1 MYLRLPV
8 ILLSVLLSSL
18 ALASPSAERLQA
30 IRHQAFSASSNLLVY
45 YNPNQ
50 KGSDPGYLERYQ
62 QDLRKL
68 GELVALEQDGALSDV
83 MRSMEQ
89 RITELQRQ
97 SASNAQLLPTWINPV
112 LEVQARL
119 DQEVANRY
127 AAAQPADPVR
137 VELHRLNL
145 NIQRLQLLYQT
156 RIFSSIA
163 VYVMPVE
170 ERTFADLDQQ
180 IQQGFAEIERLGSVQ
195 LSQLGK
201 LRQKYD
207 FIRPRLLQHDQKWV
221 PGSAAYY
228 LGQVGDGLARLSE
241 AQALA
246 DR

>member
-1 MYLRLPV
+1 MYLRLPL

-50 KGSDPGYLERYQ
+50 EGRDPGYLERYR

-68 GELVALEQDGALSDV
+68 AELVALEQDSALSDA

-89 RITELQRQ
+89 RIAGLQRQ
-97 SASNAQLLPTWINPV
+97 PASDAQLLPIWINPV
-112 LEVQARL
+112 LEAQARL
-119 DQEVANRY
+119 DQEVANHY
-127 AAAQPADPVR
+127 AAAQPTDPVR
-137 VELHRLNL
+137 LELHRLNL
-145 NIQRLQLLYQT
+145 NVQRLQLLYQT

-163 VYVMPVE
+163 VYVMPVD

-180 IQQGFAEIERLGSVQ
+180 ILQGFAEIERLGSVQ
-195 LSQLGK
+195 VSELGK

-207 FIRPRLLQHDQKWV
+207 FIRPRLLQHGQKWV

-241 AQALA
+241 VQALA